1 MLSNSC
7 RYGIRAIIYLANQ
20 PASAGKIGIKKI
32 SSDLGLPSPYLAK
45 ILQQLAKQKILSSS
59 KGPHGGFSLLK
70 DPKKIT
76 LLDIVTSIDGMDIF
90 TDCVMHNGSCESVD
104 DSQNK
109 CPLHNDYEQIRKNL
123 IKLFSNKTI
132 YDLVIKVNNG
142 VNLITI

>member
-7 RYGIRAIIYLANQ
+7 RYGIRAVIYLASQ
-20 PASAGKIGIKKI
+20 PLTGGKTGIRKI
-32 SSDLGLPSPYLAK
+32 SSDLDLPTPFLAK

-76 LLDIVTSIDGMDIF
+76 LLDIVNSIDGKDVF
-90 TDCVMHNGSCESVD
+90 TNCVMHNGTCEGLVTD
-104 DSQNK
+104 K
-109 CPLHNDYEQIRKNL
+109 KHCPLHEDYEKTRSEL

-132 YDLVIKVNNG
+132 YELVRTVDNTE
-142 VNLITI
+142 LIIL

>member
-20 PASAGKIGIKKI
+20 PASSGKTGIKKI

-76 LLDIVTSIDGMDIF
+76 LLDIVTSIDGTDIF
-90 TDCVMHNGSCESVD
+90 TDCVMHNGSCGSVD

-109 CPLHNDYEQIRKNL
+109 CPLHNDYEQIRKNM